1 MYQVYTE
8 KNNSELTRV
17 VICETDDFE
26 EALEKAEKAVEGKDG
41 LNYIIEKT
49 DGSFNSY
56 GDLIAEVVARG

>member
-8 KNNSELTRV
+8 KENSELTRV
-17 VICETDDFE
+17 FITETDDFE
-26 EALEKAEKAVEGKDG
+26 IALEKAEKAIEGKDG